1 MLVAGTRP
9 ECIKLAPVHYELKK
23 RKIKHAFVHS
33 GQHYDRR
40 LTFDIINEL
49 NLDVHCTSPI
59 LEEKPTKQL
68 ARLMQRIDKLVNFY
82 KANIVVMQG
91 DTNTTLAGAL
101 VARKRNLTLYHVEAG
116 LRSWDWRQPEEHN
129 RRIVDHIADV
139 NFTPTSYTKRI
150 LKEEGI
156 TNGIRT
162 GNTVIDLALRYKDT
176 VVAQPEDF
184 GYLTL
189 HRAETVDNEERLSIL
204 LQTLGKLPYNFMW
217 PLHPRTKK
225 RINQF
230 NLSIPGNISICE
242 PVSYLQ
248 SLMLLKSC
256 KFVATDSGGLVE
268 EATVFNKPV
277 VILREYTDRPEA
289 ISAKQASLVGKFT
302 EERIKVAFGIVNKTI
317 PKASPFGDGHAAE
330 RICDEIIR
338 RET

>member
-9 ECIKLAPVHYELKK
+9 ECIKLAPVHYELRK

-33 GQHYDRR
+33 GQHYDRK

-49 NLDVHCTSPI
+49 KLDIHCTSPV
-59 LEEKPTKQL
+59 LEENPVMQL
-68 ARLMQRIDKLVNFY
+68 ARLMRRINKLVDFY
-82 KANIVVMQG
+82 KANTIVVQG

-116 LRSWDWRQPEEHN
+116 LRSYDWRQPEEHN

-139 NFTPTSYTKRI
+139 NFAPTTVNLTSLYD
-150 LKEEGI
+150 EGI
-156 TNGIRT
+156 YNGIVT

-176 VVAQPEDF
+176 IEGKLENF

-189 HRAETVDNEERLSIL
+189 HRAETVDSQERLSVL

-217 PLHPRTKK
+217 PLHPRTRK
-225 RINQF
+225 RIAQF
-230 NLSIPGNISICE
+230 SLDIPRNISVCE

-256 KFVATDSGGLVE
+256 KFVSTDSGGLVE

-289 ISAKQASLVGKFT
+289 ISAKQASLVEEFT
-302 EERIKVAFGIVNKTI
+302 EARIKVAFGIVNRTI

-330 RICDEIIR
+330 RICDKITR

>member
-101 VARKRNLTLYHVEAG
+101 VARKKNLTLYHVEAG
-116 LRSWDWRQPEEHN
+116 LRSYDWRQPEEHN

-189 HRAETVDNEERLSIL
+189 HRAETVDSKERLSIL

-289 ISAKQASLVGKFT
+289 LDSYHATLVKKFSKKW
-302 EERIKVAFGIVNKTI
+302 INAAFWIVNQTI
-317 PKASPFGDGHAAE
+317 PKANPFGDGHAAE
-330 RICDEIIR
+330 KICDKITR

>member
-1 MLVAGTRP
+1 
-9 ECIKLAPVHYELKK
+9 
-23 RKIKHAFVHS
+23 
-33 GQHYDRR
+33 
-40 LTFDIINEL
+40 
-49 NLDVHCTSPI
+49 
-59 LEEKPTKQL
+59 
-68 ARLMQRIDKLVNFY
+68 MQRIDKLVNFY

-116 LRSWDWRQPEEHN
+116 LRSYDWKQPEEHN

-139 NFTPTSYTKRI
+139 NFAPTTVNLTSLYD
-150 LKEEGI
+150 EGI
-156 TNGIRT
+156 YNGIVT

-176 VVAQPEDF
+176 IEGKLENF

-189 HRAETVDNEERLSIL
+189 HRAETVDSQERLSVL

-217 PLHPRTKK
+217 PLHPRTRK
-225 RINQF
+225 RIAQF
-230 NLSIPGNISICE
+230 SLDIPRNISVCE

-256 KFVATDSGGLVE
+256 KFVSTDSGGLVE

-289 ISAKQASLVGKFT
+289 ISAKQASLVEEFT
-302 EERIKVAFGIVNKTI
+302 EARIKVAFGIVNKTI